1 MTKANSTAY
10 IVMPAFNEA
19 EGIKTFLGRM
29 VSFLEA
35 HAADSLAGLEW
46 HLIVVNDGS
55 RDETALRLAEASKEL
70 STPLVQI
77 EPLSLIRNF
86 GHQAALL
93 AGLRSA
99 VRRRA
104 GFVITMDAD
113 GEHPMELI
121 PNLVAH
127 WRKGALLVHT
137 SRNPDPRLSRFKGAS
152 SNLYYSLLRLLGR
165 LEIRSGMADYK
176 LWDGKL
182 LHGVRP
188 FLNTCGSTRAFASWL
203 IPEAPVVRYD
213 QDVIE
218 GRRSRFTLR
227 KMLSLALSSLV
238 RFSDFPIRLAFY
250 IGLSALILGTVLFV
264 FAVTAFFMGKVI
276 PGWTSIVAL
285 VVFFGGVQSMLLGIY
300 GEYFLRNLFRA
311 NLPMF
316 VIDPA
321 EAADAGESEH
331 ENVTAA

>member
-1 MTKANSTAY
+1 
-10 IVMPAFNEA
+10 MPAFNEA
-19 EGIKTFLGRM
+19 EGIKAFLGRM

-35 HAADSLAGLEW
+35 HAKDSLAGLVW
-46 HLIVVNDGS
+46 RLIVVNDGS
-55 RDETALRLAEASKEL
+55 RDETAARLAEAARDI

-77 EPLSLIRNF
+77 EPVSLIRNF

-93 AGLRSA
+93 AGLRTA
-99 VRRRA
+99 VSRRA
-104 GFVITMDAD
+104 AFVITMDAD
-113 GEHPMELI
+113 GEHPMDLI
-121 PNLVAH
+121 PELVSY

-152 SNLYYSLLRLLGR
+152 SNLYYTLLRWLGR

-182 LHGVRP
+182 LHGVRS

-213 QDVIE
+213 QDVID
-218 GRRSRFTLR
+218 GRQSRFTLR

-264 FAVTAFFMGKVI
+264 FAITAFFMGKVI

-316 VIDPA
+316 VIEPA
-321 EAADAGESEH
+321 DGAHDQEASH
-331 ENVTAA
+331 ENTTAA

>member
-1 MTKANSTAY
+1 MTGPSYKAC

-19 EGIKTFLGRM
+19 EGIKAFLSRM
-29 VSFLEA
+29 VSFLET
-35 HAADSLAGLEW
+35 HSKDSLAGLAW
-46 HLIVVNDGS
+46 RLIVVNDGS
-55 RDETALRLAEASKEL
+55 RDETALRLEEASKEI
-70 STPLVQI
+70 SSPLVKI

-93 AGLRSA
+93 AGLRTA
-99 VRRRA
+99 VARRA
-104 GFVITMDAD
+104 AFVITMDAD

-152 SNLYYSLLRLLGR
+152 SNLYYSLLRWLGR

-250 IGLSALILGTVLFV
+250 IGLSALILGSVLFV
-264 FAVTAFFMGKVI
+264 FAIAAFFMGKVI

-285 VVFFGGVQSMLLGIY
+285 VVFFGGVQSMLLGVY

-321 EAADAGESEH
+321 ESHPEEKSEQGSS
-331 ENVTAA
+331 TAA